1 MDYIEISGKTVDDA
15 ITEACQT
22 LEVTS
27 DRLDYEIV
35 DKGSSGFLGFGN
47 KPAVIKARIKSDD
60 NTESEAEVKKSDDK
74 KEKKEKVASKKE
86 ANVKNEAFEESEDAP
101 EKSGVLNDPK
111 EFLDKVFEAMDLKV
125 DIKVEQTGEHSTISL
140 AEAAAASSASAMRPA
155 VPLKRPEKAR
165 KEKHEHP
172 WYKDVPVWFWTL
184 FAAGYILAI
193 IMGCFFFVSVLF
205 QMK

>member
-1 MDYIEISGKTVDDA
+1 M
-15 ITEACQT
+15 
-22 LEVTS
+22 
-27 DRLDYEIV
+27 
-35 DKGSSGFLGFGN
+35 
-47 KPAVIKARIKSDD
+47 KSD
-60 NTESEAEVKKSDDK
+60 
-74 KEKKEKVASKKE
+74 
-86 ANVKNEAFEESEDAP
+86 AFELA
-101 EKSGVLNDPK
+101 LN
-111 EFLDKVFEAMDLKV
+111 
-125 DIKVEQTGEHSTISL
+125 DIKVERTGEHSTISL

-155 VPLKRPEKAR
+155 VPLKKPEKAR